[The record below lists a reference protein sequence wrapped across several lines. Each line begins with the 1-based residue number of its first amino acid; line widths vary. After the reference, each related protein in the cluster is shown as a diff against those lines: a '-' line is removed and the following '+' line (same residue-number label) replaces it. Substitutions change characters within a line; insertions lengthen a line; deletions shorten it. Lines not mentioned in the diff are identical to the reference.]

1 MTVRPCIRLH
11 VMLVNDDFVTVTRK
25 APYYAPAS
33 MATTSAL
40 ASDNQYPPAEPS
52 EARLSIAPL

>member
-1 MTVRPCIRLH
+1 
-11 VMLVNDDFVTVTRK
+11 MLVNDDFVTVTRK